1 MFYIKSLVIKII
13 ACCTANIFQKIL
25 RCQYRAVHR
34 SSFIWIA
41 DRLIQVVVIMFREY
55 TETDLIKCTVC
66 QCLQCLFLKLLALK
80 FPHIACCSDGI
91 IRFSIFI
98 CHMIGVGYT
107 DRSVIALCCRCHMKC
122 TCIHF
127 IRKASFD
134 LKCIITFKRWHK
146 TYAVD
151 SVSIIETVYGF
162 CFFLALKGSL
172 NCIIRKRISL
182 MSA

>member
-1 MFYIKSLVIKII
+1 MQLDENIKTGCHLAESPSVIWMHHNDICLDPKVHQLLYTVINVLEMFYIKSLVIKII

-107 DRSVIALCCRCHMKC
+107 DRSVIALCCRCYMKC

-134 LKCIITFKRWHK
+134 LK
-146 TYAVD
+146 
-151 SVSIIETVYGF
+151 
-162 CFFLALKGSL
+162 
-172 NCIIRKRISL
+172 
-182 MSA
+182 